1 MRNIK
6 FRGKIKDKKRAKELG
21 LKVGDW
27 VYGYF
32 FHDEGLTF
40 YNGKTKR
47 FDKYY
52 IINTPYIEEYIEI
65 IPETLGQY
73 IGQKDSNMKEIYEG
87 DVIKYPEYWIGDAY
101 FPKGITPIY
110 WDDEEACFDT
120 YTNTNLFD
128 LIKNLKC
135 KVIGNIYDNL
145 ELLEEGE

>member
-73 IGQKDSNMKEIYEG
+73 TGLKDRNMKEIYEG
-87 DVIKYPEYWIGDAY
+87 DIVKVFTNKEWRIGKIIYEHSEFTIDVTNNKDLEY
-101 FPKGITPIY
+101 GITSIIG
-110 WDDEEACFDT
+110 
-120 YTNTNLFD
+120 NLTE
-128 LIKNLKC
+128 
-135 KVIGNIYDNL
+135 VIGNIYDNP